1 MCFKSFFN
9 KIMSS
14 KNKNTTDASSA
25 LISSVELEKVIQ
37 ETMQNTL
44 KEILPKA
51 LADYFAQ
58 NNNSEE
64 CDSAQIRQDITG
76 YITSIRRKL
85 SEVNDEI
92 SKFKKTEETLNK
104 GIEDRDN
111 SIQALKAIIDT
122 LEVAETYKSA
132 KETQEGRITDLEQQQ
147 IYNEGTIKK
156 LKESIAP
163 LNQELKAEQQK
174 NSNLEQEKKEK
185 EETINKQREELE
197 QQKEKHQNEI
207 SVLQKKIDDLEI
219 QSQDYIKKIEASQT
233 ENAQLKQEQT
243 NHQSEINARNT
254 QINELNQQLLGKEQE
269 IGELNG
275 EITSLNQQLL
285 GKRQEIDKL
294 SGEIAPLEQQ
304 LQEYRQSINELNAQ
318 IAQYSQQHTT
328 DCNTIELQKKEIEEL
343 ENINKNSVE
352 IVNSHKAKITELN
365 NEIDELNNSVDSLY
379 NDLQA
384 AIQHNTTLQTQNSTL
399 ANENEIL
406 RNEIKNMIMP
416 IYNRIDSSI
425 EQLYQNVN
433 AYHTSDDTIYNNA
446 SDIKQGFEKLY
457 SLIER
462 VIESNEPDKK
472 TIIRNELI
480 AKLTSNSWVN
490 IIIRLNAYTKIASFK
505 VTQIVK
511 NDIAYLGM
519 LITDLYKSYNI
530 DIIVP
535 ELLKEEFNSEKQ
547 EYGNNE
553 TTWIAFLCD
562 VKPAEHRGKIYDI
575 IRAGYTIH
583 NNDGTQEH
591 HKPIVYYY

>member
-1 MCFKSFFN
+1 MCLKSFFN

-14 KNKNTTDASSA
+14 KNKNTTDASGA
-25 LISSVELEKVIQ
+25 LISTVELEKVIQ

-76 YITSIRRKL
+76 YITSIKRKL

-92 SKFKKTEETLNK
+92 SKFKKTEDTLNK

-132 KETQEGRITDLEQQQ
+132 KETQEGRIKDLEQEQ
-147 IYNEGTIKK
+147 IDNEGTIKK
-156 LKESIAP
+156 LEESIAP
-163 LNQELKAEQQK
+163 LNQELQAEKQK
-174 NSNLEQEKKEK
+174 NSYLEQEKKEK

-207 SVLQKKIDDLEI
+207 SVLQKKIDDLEN
-219 QSQDYIKKIEASQT
+219 QSQDYIKKIDASQT

-243 NHQSEINARNT
+243 NHQSEIDARDA
-254 QINELNQQLLGKEQE
+254 QIDKLNQQLQE
-269 IGELNG
+269 NKDTINNLNG
-275 EITSLNQQLL
+275 ENTSLNQQLQR
-285 GKRQEIDKL
+285 KQE
-294 SGEIAPLEQQ
+294 EIAPLEHQ

-365 NEIDELNNSVDSLY
+365 DEINELNNSVDSLY

-399 ANENEIL
+399 ANENESL

-433 AYHTSDDTIYNNA
+433 AYHTSEDTIYNNA

>member
-44 KEILPKA
+44 NEILPKA

-64 CDSAQIRQDITG
+64 CDSAQILQDITG
-76 YITSIRRKL
+76 YLTSIRRKL

-132 KETQEGRITDLEQQQ
+132 KEKQEGRIKDLEQQQ
-147 IYNEGTIKK
+147 IDNEGTIKK

-207 SVLQKKIDDLEI
+207 SVLQKKIDDLEN

-243 NHQSEINARNT
+243 NHQSQIDARDA
-254 QINELNQQLLGKEQE
+254 QIDKLNQQLLGKEQE
-269 IGELNG
+269 VGELNG

-285 GKRQEIDKL
+285 GKRQEIDK
-294 SGEIAPLEQQ
+294 
-304 LQEYRQSINELNAQ
+304 
-318 IAQYSQQHTT
+318 
-328 DCNTIELQKKEIEEL
+328 
-343 ENINKNSVE
+343 
-352 IVNSHKAKITELN
+352 
-365 NEIDELNNSVDSLY
+365 
-379 NDLQA
+379 
-384 AIQHNTTLQTQNSTL
+384 
-399 ANENEIL
+399 
-406 RNEIKNMIMP
+406 
-416 IYNRIDSSI
+416 
-425 EQLYQNVN
+425 
-433 AYHTSDDTIYNNA
+433 
-446 SDIKQGFEKLY
+446 
-457 SLIER
+457 
-462 VIESNEPDKK
+462 
-472 TIIRNELI
+472 
-480 AKLTSNSWVN
+480 
-490 IIIRLNAYTKIASFK
+490 
-505 VTQIVK
+505 
-511 NDIAYLGM
+511 
-519 LITDLYKSYNI
+519 
-530 DIIVP
+530 
-535 ELLKEEFNSEKQ
+535 
-547 EYGNNE
+547 
-553 TTWIAFLCD
+553 
-562 VKPAEHRGKIYDI
+562 
-575 IRAGYTIH
+575 
-583 NNDGTQEH
+583 
-591 HKPIVYYY
+591 

>member
-1 MCFKSFFN
+1 MCLKSFFN

-14 KNKNTTDASSA
+14 KNKNTTDASGA
-25 LISSVELEKVIQ
+25 LISTVELEKVIQ

-64 CDSAQIRQDITG
+64 CDSAQISQDITG
-76 YITSIRRKL
+76 YLTSIRRKL

-132 KETQEGRITDLEQQQ
+132 KETQEGRIKDLEQQQ
-147 IYNEGTIKK
+147 IDNEGTIKK

-163 LNQELKAEQQK
+163 LNQELQAEQQK

-207 SVLQKKIDDLEI
+207 SVLQKKIDDLEN

-243 NHQSEINARNT
+243 NHQSEINTRDA
-254 QINELNQQLLGKEQE
+254 QIDKLNQQLQE
-269 IGELNG
+269 NKDTINNLNG

-365 NEIDELNNSVDSLY
+365 DEINELNNSVDSLY

-399 ANENEIL
+399 ANENESL
-406 RNEIKNMIMP
+406 RNEIKDMIMP

-462 VIESNEPDKK
+462 VIEGNEPEKK

>member
-1 MCFKSFFN
+1 MCLKSFFN

-14 KNKNTTDASSA
+14 KNKNTTDASGA
-25 LISSVELEKVIQ
+25 LISTVELEKVIQ

-44 KEILPKA
+44 KGILPKA

-76 YITSIRRKL
+76 YITSIKRKL

-132 KETQEGRITDLEQQQ
+132 KETQEGRIKDLEQQQ
-147 IYNEGTIKK
+147 IDNEGTIKK
-156 LKESIAP
+156 LKKSIAP
-163 LNQELKAEQQK
+163 LNQELQAEQQK

-207 SVLQKKIDDLEI
+207 SVLQKKIEDLEI

-243 NHQSEINARNT
+243 NHQSEINTRDA
-254 QINELNQQLLGKEQE
+254 QIDKLNQQLQE
-269 IGELNG
+269 NKDTINNLNG
-275 EITSLNQQLL
+275 EITSLNQQLQR
-285 GKRQEIDKL
+285 KQE
-294 SGEIAPLEQQ
+294 EIAPLEQQ

-365 NEIDELNNSVDSLY
+365 NEINELNNSVDSLY

-399 ANENEIL
+399 ANENESL